1 MVRDLRLSLL
11 QTVSFQDIAIEKD
24 KAQFDS
30 QIQSS
35 DSNKWSLFFF
45 KKIFL
50 LQLKDFFFF
59 FLESMTLECILT
71 LQNNISAQ
79 KNPRNLTSAVRL
91 LAVLYT
97 SNACISLFKIKQFS
111 SSVSAVEDNAV

>member
-1 MVRDLRLSLL
+1 METCQWESCMVRDLRLSLL

-59 FLESMTLECILT
+59 FSWKYDFGVYF
-71 LQNNISAQ
+71 NSAEQHLSAEKSQ
-79 KNPRNLTSAVRL
+79 KSNLSSETSGGFVYFKC
-91 LAVLYT
+91 LY
-97 SNACISLFKIKQFS
+97 
-111 SSVSAVEDNAV
+111 